1 MQWQRQWLL
10 LLIFGDVQLDV
21 DSQQALRGIPAGK
34 LIARMLHQ
42 EGQLLIAVRIIQLH
56 RRRELAQQGRYR
68 LVRHAVEHESLLRFG
83 NVQDVIDR

>member
-1 MQWQRQWLL
+1 M
-10 LLIFGDVQLDV
+10 FGHVQFDVGR
-21 DSQQALRGIPAGK
+21 QQALCRIPAGK
-34 LIARMLHQ
+34 FIARMLHQ